1 MNIGIVGR
9 VKAGKSSL
17 LNALVFDGEPIL
29 PKAATPMTA
38 ALTTITWGEVF
49 QAKVEFYGPDDI
61 NSIRFKASQ
70 FETRLA
76 ARKLEC
82 LDELVKRR
90 GSQTSGA
97 PIDMQQLTIR

>member
-38 ALTTITWGEVF
+38 ALTTITWGETF
-49 QAKVEFYGPDDI
+49 QARLSFTAKLT
-61 NSIRFKASQ
+61 SQ
-70 FETRLA
+70 QSSS
-76 ARKLEC
+76 
-82 LDELVKRR
+82 
-90 GSQTSGA
+90 SQISSNNA
-97 PIDMQQLTIR
+97 WPCDSVNA